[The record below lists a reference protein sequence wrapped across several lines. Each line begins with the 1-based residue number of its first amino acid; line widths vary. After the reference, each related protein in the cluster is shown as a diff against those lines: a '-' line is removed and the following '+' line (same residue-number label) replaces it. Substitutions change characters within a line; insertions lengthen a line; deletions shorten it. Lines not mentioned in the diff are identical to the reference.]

1 MVVIRRADIEDLDA
15 LAAIGSR
22 AWASSIFS
30 FEPEQPGVLDRVSKA
45 YRGFVEDF
53 YPNIL
58 VAMIDGNIVGWGA
71 RDTGEDYI
79 SDLWVD
85 PEWQGRGAGS
95 ALLTALKQEI
105 ADAGY
110 SKARIDTHARNAGA
124 VRLYQRN
131 GFVTVLHE
139 RAWSES
145 LGREIDK
152 VKLEAPLI

>member
-1 MVVIRRADIEDLDA
+1 MVVIRRANIGDCDV

-30 FEPEQPGVLDRVSKA
+30 FEPVQPGILDRVSKA

-58 VAMIDGNIVGWGA
+58 VALIDGKIVGWGA

-85 PEWQGRGAGS
+85 PQWQGRGAGS
-95 ALLTALKQEI
+95 ALLSALKQEI
-105 ADAGY
+105 TEAGY
-110 SKARIDTHARNAGA
+110 SRARIDTHARNIGA
-124 VRLYQRN
+124 VRLYERN
-131 GFVTVLHE
+131 GFMIVLKE

-152 VKLEAPLI
+152 VKLEAQLS